1 MEYHQPQAC
10 TIIKNK
16 NAIIAV
22 LAAAVL
28 LSSGCAS
35 TPKEENNVNDPYE
48 GVNRKIYKFNDAL
61 DRAILKPVADTY
73 VKVTPEPARNS
84 ISNFFDNLGYLDTI
98 LNDFFQGKFK
108 DGVADLSRF
117 LINST
122 VGSLGLVDVASKMG
136 LKAHEEDLGQ
146 TLAVYGT
153 PQGPYLVIPL
163 LGPNTARDAP
173 DLAMSTV
180 TSGLF
185 YIGEIVV
192 TLPLG
197 ALKVVD
203 ARARATSSLRI
214 VDEAA
219 LDRYIFIRDA
229 YLQHRNYLVY
239 DGHPPPP
246 KFEDEGNEEAP
257 AEMPKSKDEG
267 SEEAPSQTPK
277 SKDDEGEA
285 LAQTSR

>member
-1 MEYHQPQAC
+1 MGYHQLQVC
-10 TIIKNK
+10 TISKNK
-16 NAIIAV
+16 NAIIAI
-22 LAAAVL
+22 LTAAVL

-35 TPKEENNVNDPYE
+35 TPKEEDQVYDPYE

-61 DRAILKPVADTY
+61 DRNIVKPVADAY

-84 ISNFFDNLGYLDTI
+84 ITNFFANIGYFDTI

-108 DGVADLSRF
+108 QGFADFSRF

-122 VGSLGLVDVASKMG
+122 VGSLGLVDVASKVG
-136 LKAHEEDLGQ
+136 LPSHDEDLGQ

-153 PQGPYLVIPL
+153 PQGPYLVIPF

-185 YIGEIVV
+185 FVSEIAV
-192 TLPLG
+192 TLPLS
-197 ALKVVD
+197 ALMFIDK
-203 ARARATSSLRI
+203 RARATSALQI

-229 YLQHRNYLVY
+229 YLQHRNFLIY
-239 DGHPPPP
+239 DGHPPTP
-246 KFEDEGNEEAP
+246 KFEDEGNDEVP
-257 AEMPKSKDEG
+257 AEKPKSKDEG
-267 SEEAPSQTPK
+267 GETPAQTPN
-277 SKDDEGEA
+277 SEDEKNE
-285 LAQTSR
+285 LHAQISR

>member
-1 MEYHQPQAC
+1 MELHQPQAC

-35 TPKEENNVNDPYE
+35 TPKEGNNVSDPFE

-61 DRAILKPVADTY
+61 DRNIIKPVADTY
-73 VKVTPEPARNS
+73 VEVTPEPARKS
-84 ISNFFDNLGYLDTI
+84 ISNFFDNLGFLDTVI
-98 LNDFFQGKFK
+98 NDFFQGKFK
-108 DGVADLSRF
+108 QGAADLSRF

-122 VGSLGLVDVASKMG
+122 IGSLGLVDVASKMG

-146 TLAVYGT
+146 TLGFYGA
-153 PQGPYLVIPL
+153 PPGPYLMIPL

-185 YIGEIVV
+185 YIGQLAV

-197 ALKVVD
+197 ALMAIDK
-203 ARARATSSLRI
+203 RARASYYLEI

-239 DGHPPPP
+239 DGNPPQQ
-246 KFEDEGNEEAP
+246 KFEDEGDEEVP
-257 AEMPKSKDEG
+257 GETPKSKDEG
-267 SEEAPSQTPK
+267 GAEPAQTPK
-277 SKDDEGEA
+277 SKEDTIQEPGQNS
-285 LAQTSR
+285 L

>member
-10 TIIKNK
+10 IMGKNK

-35 TPKEENNVNDPYE
+35 TPREENNVNDPYE

-61 DRAILKPVADTY
+61 DRNILKPVADAY
-73 VKVTPEPARNS
+73 EKVTPEPARTS
-84 ISNFFDNLGYLDTI
+84 VSNFFNNLGYLNTV

-108 DGVADLSRF
+108 QGTADLGRF

-173 DLAMSTV
+173 DLGMSTV

-185 YIGEIVV
+185 YISQLAV
-192 TLPLG
+192 TLPLY
-197 ALKVVD
+197 ALKIVD
-203 ARARATSSLRI
+203 TRYRYSKSLQI

-219 LDRYIFIRDA
+219 LDRYIFVRDA
-229 YLQHRNYLVY
+229 YLQHRNYLIY
-239 DGHPPPP
+239 DGHPPQQ
-246 KFEDEGNEEAP
+246 KFEDEGDEEAP
-257 AEMPKSKDEG
+257 AEMPKSKDEE
-267 SEEAPSQTPK
+267 SVEPAQTPK
-277 SKDDEGEA
+277 SKEDKIQEPSQSS
-285 LAQTSR
+285 L

>member
-1 MEYHQPQAC
+1 MEYHQPQVCAKF
-10 TIIKNK
+10 KNK

-22 LAAAVL
+22 LATAVL

-35 TPKEENNVNDPYE
+35 TPKEEGPYDPYQ

-61 DRAILKPVADTY
+61 DRNILKPVADTY

-84 ISNFFDNLGYLDTI
+84 ISNFFDNIGYLNTVI
-98 LNDFFQGKFK
+98 NDFFQGKFK
-108 DGVADLSRF
+108 QGAADLSRF

-185 YIGEIVV
+185 YIGVLAV

-197 ALKVVD
+197 ALQVIDK
-203 ARARATSSLRI
+203 RARASSALQI

-229 YLQHRNYLVY
+229 YLQHRNFLVY

-246 KFEDEGNEEAP
+246 KFEDEGNDEAP
-257 AEMPKSKDEG
+257 AETPKPKDEG
-267 SEEAPSQTPK
+267 SEEAPSQAPK
-277 SKDDEGEA
+277 S
-285 LAQTSR
+285 